1 MHWVY
6 LFLAIIT
13 EVCGTTSMKLSEGFT
28 RPLPS
33 LFIFI
38 FYALSFTLVT
48 LALKVLPIG
57 LTYAIWSA
65 IGTALITLIGVVWFG
80 EGMDTLKA
88 VSLLLIIIGVA
99 GLQFSHEHMK

>member
-1 MHWVY
+1 MHWIY
-6 LFLAIIT
+6 LLLAILA
-13 EVCGTTSMKLSEGFT
+13 EVSGTTSMKLSEGLS

-38 FYALSFTLVT
+38 FYILSFTFLT
-48 LALKVLPIG
+48 LALKVLPVG

-65 IGTALITLIGVVWFG
+65 IGTALVTGIGVIWFG
-80 EGMDTLKA
+80 EGMNTIKA

-99 GLQFSHEHMK
+99 GLQFSQEHMN